1 MPSRVY
7 RGAEQAGQ
15 FVQPIAHW
23 KPVTPTNSLERAL
36 LLLELVENT
45 PGGLRNAE
53 IGRQLN
59 IPRSSCSWILTRLT
73 HQGYLT
79 CDEVTGRYKIGL
91 KTVALARGAL
101 RELGFRASAEPVL
114 YRLASQTGLAAGI
127 GVWESGRV
135 LIADRVEPPE
145 ASGVTAI
152 DQRPRDQ
159 RDVGRELPAHTT
171 ALGKVLLAWLP
182 RQEIASYLEEHVLTR
197 RTSRTI
203 VSRDALISELRR
215 IRQRGYAL
223 ADGEHDPELR
233 ALAAPIMDYTEQAH
247 AALSLNGGA
256 TAPAWRKMRAL
267 VDVVTRAAAEISAST
282 RFPYMRP

>member
-1 MPSRVY
+1 
-7 RGAEQAGQ
+7 
-15 FVQPIAHW
+15 
-23 KPVTPTNSLERAL
+23 VTPTNSLERAL
-36 LLLELVENT
+36 LLLELIENT

-73 HQGYLT
+73 NQGYLT
-79 CDEVTGRYKIGL
+79 CDEVTRRYKIGL

-145 ASGVTAI
+145 ANSVTGI
-152 DQRPRDQ
+152 DHRPGDHRPRDQ

-182 RQEIASYLEEHVLTR
+182 RPEIASYLEEHALTR

-215 IRQRGYAL
+215 IRQRGYAF
-223 ADGEHDPELR
+223 ADGEHDPEIR

-247 AALSLNGGA
+247 AALSLNGDSS
-256 TAPAWRKMRAL
+256 APAWRDIRAL
-267 VDVVTRAAAEISAST
+267 VELVTSAAAEISAST